1 MVRRRTRQRTER
13 ERKRR
18 DRERRTR
25 GLTRGKIEP
34 ENDEWWEEDEDKEDG
49 KSFFPRT
56 RGKEIN

>member
-1 MVRRRTRQRTER
+1 M
-13 ERKRR
+13 
-18 DRERRTR
+18 
-25 GLTRGKIEP
+25 TRGKIEP